1 MRRTGYPRLAPSV
14 FPFYTSASMAPHLF
28 KQRKHGPGRVLVQ
41 NAGHGRAQIIPDM
54 IPELTAWLYML
65 GKRYER
71 TSRSTESA
79 VKKHSDNYLS
89 GVAEYCNTAIELIQ
103 RIINIANDKFPR
115 SEWWV
120 AWSDICDSFGIA
132 DPIKAYGNFELDD
145 TYTNGEGI

>member
-1 MRRTGYPRLAPSV
+1 MEVRKRGQFLTNPMRRTGYPRLAPSV
-14 FPFYTSASMAPHLF
+14 FHFYTSAYMAPHLF

-54 IPELTAWLYML
+54 IPEL
-65 GKRYER
+65 
-71 TSRSTESA
+71 
-79 VKKHSDNYLS
+79 
-89 GVAEYCNTAIELIQ
+89 IQ

-120 AWSDICDSFGIA
+120 AWSDICDSFGIT